1 MLSREGAA
9 LDYPKG
15 GMGAIIDA
23 LVGAIEKGGGTV
35 ALRTPVERIDLDSS
49 GTVAQ
54 GVTLEGGSTLK
65 TNGGVVCNAP
75 IWSLRKL
82 LRPAARGK
90 AAAAAADRVDEF
102 LGVADGVEM
111 TRSYLHL
118 HLAIDT
124 EGLDMEALHAH
135 YTVMDRG
142 LLGDD
147 PCAEQNMIAVS
158 NPCRLDPS
166 LAPEGRAVLHAYCC
180 GNEPYEAWEAEG
192 GAYGNSPKRS
202 DKYEALKEEAT
213 ETAKKS
219 STLTTIFP
227 TRRSACFVM
236 YQRQLCRP
244 S

>member
-1 MLSREGAA
+1 
-9 LDYPKG
+9 
-15 GMGAIIDA
+15 MGAIIDA

-192 GAYGNSPKRS
+192 GVYGNSPKRS